1 MRIDPKSLTIPV
13 RIDDSAQKRELPP
26 NRNQESSPRTT
37 RIRNPGTSQRRHTT
51 GISRIEGRH
60 RDPHHRLRRSSKSRA
75 QNPSQTP
82 QFAAIMQDPPAEFGE
97 EIRHMHA
104 RARATKKKNARERQ
118 RQHPNKRQTPGSA
131 AGWPHLLDVPLREVV
146 DLLPERRDAGDRPR
160 AGLPQLHEQ
169 RVLLPATATAA
180 ACCCLRTCTRS
191 EQSFRHKPT
200 QPALTPSPKHPHQ
213 LHEHTRTHSPP
224 HPPPPTTAAIGS
236 HMHFPDPNL
245 PAAGRNPSRIP
256 PSPERSVPVCG
267 RLGWRLE
274 REGEEGGRRRGE
286 RGGFK

>member
-82 QFAAIMQDPPAEFGE
+82 QFAAIMQDPPRNSA
-97 EIRHMHA
+97 RKSDTCTRA
-104 RARATKKKNARERQ
+104 RARNKEKKREGTTASAPKQETNSGFGGWVASPARCA
-118 RQHPNKRQTPGSA
+118 PAGSSRPSPRA
-131 AGWPHLLDVPLREVV
+131 AGCWRPAPRRPSTAPRTARPSPRHRHRRRL
-146 DLLPERRDAGDRPR
+146 LLPPD
-160 AGLPQLHEQ
+160 LH
-169 RVLLPATATAA
+169 
-180 ACCCLRTCTRS
+180 